1 MPLTTYHSSPYL
13 IGTDVIAHRYINEE
27 DNMGGFKET
36 HTYELNEDHAEW
48 LKEMAEK
55 YTLDDESKALRIVL
69 DYVMQEADHDEVFEE
84 MRCHHCG

>member
-1 MPLTTYHSSPYL
+1 
-13 IGTDVIAHRYINEE
+13 
-27 DNMGGFKET
+27 MGGFKET
-36 HTYELNEDHAEW
+36 HTYELNDDHAEW

-55 YTLDDESKALRIVL
+55 YMLDDEGKALRIVL